1 MTLHEFDAAVASAEG
16 IDVNDRIW
24 FPRWLRRYALSFTKS
39 LTNPL
44 PVNRDTTLNYSRQ
57 LLEAGAPAWQRWQAV
72 RSLECYR
79 QIARATQRH
88 QPDLEER
95 FDEVYWPVALSRSY
109 PSRQR
114 LRDKRSGNRWRP
126 G

>member
-1 MTLHEFDAAVASAEG
+1 MTLHEFEAAVASAVG
-16 IDVNDRIW
+16 IDG
-24 FPRWLRRYALSFTKS
+24 
-39 LTNPL
+39 
-44 PVNRDTTLNYSRQ
+44 
-57 LLEAGAPAWQRWQAV
+57 LESGAPASQRWQAV